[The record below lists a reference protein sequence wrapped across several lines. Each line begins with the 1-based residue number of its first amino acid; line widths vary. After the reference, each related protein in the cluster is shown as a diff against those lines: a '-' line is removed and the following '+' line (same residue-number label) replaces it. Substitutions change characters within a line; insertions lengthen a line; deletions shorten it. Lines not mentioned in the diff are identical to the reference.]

1 HDAGRRG
8 AERAG
13 PGLRAGSAV
22 RQDGGGALPSRT
34 SGPARARTRS
44 VRIGHGGGPSRL
56 SAEPS
61 ERRRAQSE
69 ALEGRWTQR
78 PGGRSPGPAAGSDDR
93 GSAASGTAATL
104 TYDTL
109 RFAEFEDFPETSEP
123 LWILGR
129 KYSIFTE
136 KDEILADVASRLWFT
151 YRKNFPAIGGT
162 GPTSD
167 TGWGCMLRCGQM
179 IFAQALVCRHLG
191 RDWRWTRRTRQPDS
205 YFSVL
210 HAFLDRKDSC
220 YSIHQIAQ
228 MGVGEGKS
236 IGQWYGPNT
245 VAQVLKKLAVFD
257 TWSALAVHVAMDN
270 TVVMEDIRR
279 LCGSSLPCA
288 GAAALPAGSEPRCN
302 GLPAGPEVASRP
314 SPWRPLVLLV
324 PLRLGLTDIN
334 AAYAET
340 LKHCFMMPQSLG
352 VIGGKPN
359 SARYFIGYVGEEL
372 IYLDPHTTQPA
383 LQAAEHC
390 PIPDESFHCQHP
402 PSRMSI
408 AELDPSIA
416 VGFFC
421 GTEDDFNDWC
431 QQVKKLSLLGGA
443 LPMFELV
450 ERQPSHLACPD
461 VLNLS
466 LGPVPVAFDLSRC
479 AAPRQPLVSGT
490 RDAAGAALPPPTR
503 LGQHTRSPPG
513 PSRAP
518 PVAPGHSSDVER
530 LERFFDS
537 EDEDFEIFFVTD
549 MASVGRVLSQ
559 APKTRPP
566 GPSRREK
573 GLRNHGP
580 GLLALGGEE
589 QGVGAVRP
597 KDVAVQVA
605 PGQTRRQSRRS
616 SW

>member
-1 HDAGRRG
+1 MQAAREPSARAQPWLLAPPYAKMAEVLFLPHFRPRPLPLGPDWPRLRTVASRCGTVGATPLSVGGRRG
-8 AERAG
+8 KM
-13 PGLRAGSAV
+13 
-22 RQDGGGALPSRT
+22 D
-34 SGPARARTRS
+34 
-44 VRIGHGGGPSRL
+44 
-56 SAEPS
+56 
-61 ERRRAQSE
+61 
-69 ALEGRWTQR
+69 
-78 PGGRSPGPAAGSDDR
+78 
-93 GSAASGTAATL
+93 AATL

-123 LWILGR
+123 VWILGR
-129 KYSIFTE
+129 KYSISTE
-136 KDEILADVASRLWFT
+136 KDEILSDVASRLWFT

-191 RDWRWTRRTRQPDS
+191 RDWRWTQRKRQPDS

-210 HAFLDRKDSC
+210 NAFIDRKDSY

-257 TWSALAVHVAMDN
+257 TWSALAVHIAMDN

-279 LCGSSLPCA
+279 LCRAGLPCA
-288 GAAALPAGSEPRCN
+288 GAAALPADPSRHCN
-302 GLPAGPEVASRP
+302 GFPAAAEVSAR
-314 SPWRPLVLLV
+314 PWRPLVLLI

-334 AAYAET
+334 EAYVET

-359 SARYFIGYVGEEL
+359 SAHYFIGYVGEEL

-383 LQAAEHC
+383 VELADGC
-390 PIPDESFHCQHP
+390 FIPDESFHCQHP
-402 PSRMSI
+402 PSRMGVR
-408 AELDPSIA
+408 ELDPSIA

-421 GTEDDFNDWC
+421 QTEDDFNDWC
-431 QQVKKLSLLGGA
+431 QHVRKLSLLGGA

-450 ERQPSHLACPD
+450 DQQPSHLACPD

-466 LGPVPVAFDLSRC
+466 LD
-479 AAPRQPLVSGT
+479 
-490 RDAAGAALPPPTR
+490 
-503 LGQHTRSPPG
+503 
-513 PSRAP
+513 
-518 PVAPGHSSDVER
+518 SSDVER

-537 EDEDFEIFFVTD
+537 EDEDFEI
-549 MASVGRVLSQ
+549 LS
-559 APKTRPP
+559 
-566 GPSRREK
+566 
-573 GLRNHGP
+573 L
-580 GLLALGGEE
+580 
-589 QGVGAVRP
+589 
-597 KDVAVQVA
+597 
-605 PGQTRRQSRRS
+605 
-616 SW
+616 